1 MNYRA
6 TLVSYPDP
14 PLQHSK
20 RKGRSG
26 EYSQVPPEIVEISG
40 RSISLADLSIIPLVL
55 ASLLQQLSFI
65 HHTSNLL
72 KPSKTLQ
79 RFSLAHI

>member
-55 ASLLQQLSFI
+55 ASLLQHFFI